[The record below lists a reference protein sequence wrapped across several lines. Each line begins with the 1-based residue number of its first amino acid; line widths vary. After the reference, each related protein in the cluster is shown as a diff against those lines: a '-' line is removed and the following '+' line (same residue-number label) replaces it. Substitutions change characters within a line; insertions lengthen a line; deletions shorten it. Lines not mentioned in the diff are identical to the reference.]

1 MTCRKEAAEALIR
14 ILHFADLHLGVENYG
29 RLDPATGLSS
39 RAADFLRAFDSLV
52 EYALTEEV
60 DLVLFAGDAF
70 KTRTPSP
77 TYQREFASRIRRLA
91 VEASIPTFLLVG
103 NHDLPHAAGRAHSIE
118 IFQTLEV
125 ENVYVARQPAA
136 QRIETG
142 HGPVQIVA
150 LPWIV
155 RSAIL
160 TREAYKGHNLEEINE
175 LMLRRLEELLV
186 TGENSLVSQL
196 DPDLPTVLVAH
207 GTVQGAVYGSERS
220 VMLGSDLILPKSL
233 IRHPAFDYVALGH
246 IHKHQVIGERPPAV
260 YAGSLERIDFG
271 EEKETK
277 GFVVVDL
284 ARGRAE
290 WRFVPLETRPFVT
303 IRVEATA
310 PDPTGQVLAAIEEQ
324 DIADAVVR
332 LQIKLPAA
340 VEPSLDERAIRQ
352 ALAPAFYVAAVA
364 KEVERPTRLRLGG
377 QETIETLT
385 PRELLARYLQARQ
398 VPAARADVLLHYA
411 DELFV
416 ETTEKG
422 G

>member
-1 MTCRKEAAEALIR
+1 MIR

-39 RAADFLRAFDSLV
+39 RVADFLRAFDALV
-52 EYALTEEV
+52 EYALTEGV

-91 VEASIPTFLLVG
+91 VDSGIPTFLLVG
-103 NHDLPHAAGRAHSIE
+103 NHDLPLAAGRAHSVE

-125 ENVYVARQPAA
+125 QNVYVTRQPAVWPV
-136 QRIETG
+136 ETR
-142 HGPVQIVA
+142 HGPLQIVA

-160 TREAYKGHNLEEINE
+160 THEAYKERNLEEINE
-175 LMLRRLEELLV
+175 LMLQRLEELLV
-186 TGENSLVSQL
+186 TGEDSLVSQL
-196 DPDLPTVLVAH
+196 DPQVPTVLVAH

-220 VMLGSDLILPKSL
+220 VMLGGDLVLPRSL
-233 IRHPAFDYVALGH
+233 ICHSAFDYVALGH
-246 IHKHQVIGERPPAV
+246 IHKHQVVSEAPPAV
-260 YAGSLERIDFG
+260 YAGSLERLDFG
-271 EEKETK
+271 EEKEAK

-290 WRFVPLETRPFVT
+290 YRFVPLETRPFVT
-303 IRVEATA
+303 IRVRATA
-310 PDPTGQVLAAIEEQ
+310 PDPMAQVLAAIAER
-324 DIADAVVR
+324 DITDAVVR
-332 LQIKLPAA
+332 LQIELPAEA
-340 VEPSLDERAIRQ
+340 EPLLDEGAIRKSLDA
-352 ALAPAFYVAAVA
+352 AFYVAAVA
-364 KEVERPTRLRLGG
+364 REVERPTRLRLGG
-377 QETIETLT
+377 QETIEALT

-398 VPAARADVLLHYA
+398 VPAARAEVLLHYA
-411 DELFV
+411 DELFA
-416 ETTEKG
+416 ETGEKG